1 MDRPLRLCLR
11 VMRTVIRLVTATV
24 FGYGAAVGAQDGTVW
39 PEPAADYLARA
50 TAQGVWQ
57 PLSAAYLSQSPPV
70 VVSYPVGAHPHDA
83 SAPVALGDAAAAFTG
98 LLLADLASSG
108 RVRLDDPIRRY
119 LPDGLDCAD
128 ARVCDITLQQLA
140 TQTSGLPPLPANLFP
155 TDSSNAWRE
164 YRESD
169 LLAFLAN
176 YRLPPEPL
184 PRESPLGNVL
194 LAWLLGRAHGS
205 DYATALAEHVV
216 RPLGLTDTAL
226 LGGGTAAGTLPS
238 RVRSSVG
245 DLSLLLGAMLR
256 PADSPLRA
264 GLMLSRQQRD
274 ARASWGLGWRIT
286 TVREREQDWPM
297 VWQSARIDRA
307 TVFFGFRTDHQRAV
321 VFAGSGEV
329 SLAPLGLAVLEG
341 SALPPMPEPAAVVQD
356 PVEYAGLYESSP
368 GEQLLIRAGS
378 GSLTLQSSGRLAV
391 PLKPRGSDL
400 FSVDGAAVRL
410 SFQRDSRGQIDGF
423 RLSENGVIV
432 PVRRLSSRAPN
443 LRRSEIALSPD
454 KLAEYCGDYAVD
466 NDVVAR
472 LRCGEGFSLQFSGAR
487 RRELFAYGEDRFASR
502 DGELELVA
510 RRDAGGRVDAL
521 TLVLLG
527 SEATMARVTWQP
539 VPPATTASLAEERR
553 RRQAAVNKDDV
564 PPAPQTLSAV
574 ELVPWTAELPVLT
587 PMSPLPY
594 RHPGSSTPAGSRPA
608 SPESPAKRTDSAAS
622 VRAAP
627 PTVPARVE
635 ALPDSYQRPR
645 LMPPTPQDS
654 GRARDDGT

>member
-1 MDRPLRLCLR
+1 
-11 VMRTVIRLVTATV
+11 MRTVIRLVTAAV
-24 FGYGAAVGAQDGTVW
+24 FGYGAAVGAQDGTAW

-50 TAQGVWQ
+50 TSQGVWH
-57 PLSAAYLSQSPPV
+57 PLSAAYLSQSPTV
-70 VVSYPVGAHPHDA
+70 VVSYPVGANDA

-119 LPDGLDCAD
+119 LPDGFDCAD

-140 TQTSGLPPLPANLFP
+140 SQTSGLPPLPANLFP
-155 TDSSNAWRE
+155 EDSTNVWRE

-169 LLAFLAN
+169 LLGFLGN
-176 YRLPPEPL
+176 YHLPPDPL
-184 PRESPLGNVL
+184 PRESPLGDVL

-216 RPLGLTDTAL
+216 QPLGLVETGL

-238 RVRSSVG
+238 RVRSSIG
-245 DLSLLLGAMLR
+245 DLSLLLRAMLR
-256 PADSPLRA
+256 PAESPLRA
-264 GLMLSRQQRD
+264 ALMLSRQQRD

-286 TVREREQDWPM
+286 TVRESDQEWPM
-297 VWQSARIDRA
+297 VWQAARIDRA

-321 VFAGSGEV
+321 VFAGSGEISV
-329 SLAPLGLAVLEG
+329 APLGLALLEG
-341 SALPPMPEPAAVVQD
+341 GALPPMPEPAAVVQD

-368 GEQLLIRAGS
+368 GEQLLIRAVPGN
-378 GSLTLQSSGRLAV
+378 LTLQSSGRLAV

-400 FSVDGAAVRL
+400 FSVEGAAVRL
-410 SFQRDSRGQIDGF
+410 SFQRDSRGRVDGL

-443 LRRSEIALSPD
+443 LQRAEIALSQD

-466 NDVVAR
+466 SDVLAR
-472 LRCGEGFSLQFSGAR
+472 LRCDDTVSLQFSGAR
-487 RRELFAYGEDRFASR
+487 RRALFAYAEDRFASR
-502 DGELELVA
+502 DGELELIA

-539 VPPATTASLAEERR
+539 VPPATMVALADERR
-553 RRQAAVNKDDV
+553 RRQTAVNADDST
-564 PPAPQTLSAV
+564 PAPQTLQTV
-574 ELVPWTAELPVLT
+574 GLVPWTAQLPVLPPKT
-587 PMSPLPY
+587 PLPY
-594 RHPGSSTPAGSRPA
+594 RLPGPSTPAGGHPS
-608 SPESPAKRTDSAAS
+608 SQQSPAKRTGGGAS

-627 PTVPARVE
+627 PAAPARIE
-635 ALPDSYQRPR
+635 ALPDKYVRPR
-645 LMPPTPQDS
+645 LAPPNPQDS